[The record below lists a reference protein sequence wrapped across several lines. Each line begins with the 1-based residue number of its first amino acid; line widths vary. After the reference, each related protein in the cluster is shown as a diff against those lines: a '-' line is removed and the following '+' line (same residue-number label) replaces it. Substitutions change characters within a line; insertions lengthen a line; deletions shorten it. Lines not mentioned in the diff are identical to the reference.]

1 MLHESTRG
9 KGPDARRLHAPV
21 LIRGGPEMAN
31 SDKTTPMTP
40 SAAARIQSNADK
52 SGQNQSFKARAQAAA
67 AKNSDGGKGT
77 GGGKK

>member
-1 MLHESTRG
+1 
-9 KGPDARRLHAPV
+9 
-21 LIRGGPEMAN
+21 MAN